1 MTPSL
6 IHLSKETRRRRS
18 SVDEDERSLELRLAS
33 IRESDVCAL
42 ISPWFSPTVQPR
54 ETAVTPNAYGNNKLM
69 PHSDALRKTAAQILQ
84 RGGLSVSLMHVAS
97 RVYQL
102 LMVDVNGVP
111 LVGSIAVLKS
121 LILDSWI
128 VASNTL
134 APVAGQVR
142 PENAI
147 VRGLIMLLAKRLIG
161 IKQLGAVR
169 EVLTLL
175 NLVKL
180 ASDAMVATKFHTDV
194 AVTLNQIASLPM
206 LFYTALARIAVDSSA
221 KSWLSQFPN
230 AGREAM
236 VTFKIDIDAK
246 GQIGKN
252 GAKLR
257 KSWEQTLDRSPEL
270 RAYVARHQVRNQD
283 QAIASLSEFARL
295 LA

>member
-1 MTPSL
+1 MIP
-6 IHLSKETRRRRS
+6 
-18 SVDEDERSLELRLAS
+18 
-33 IRESDVCAL
+33 
-42 ISPWFSPTVQPR
+42 Q
-54 ETAVTPNAYGNNKLM
+54 
-69 PHSDALRKTAAQILQ
+69 SDAVRKAAAQILE

-102 LMVDVNGVP
+102 MVDVDGVP
-111 LVGSIAVLKS
+111 LVSSIAVLKS

-128 VASNTL
+128 IASNTL

-147 VRGLIMLLAKRLIG
+147 VRGLIMLLAKRIIG

-169 EVLTLL
+169 EVLLLL
-175 NLVKL
+175 NFVKL
-180 ASDAMVATKFHTDV
+180 ASDAMVATNFHKDI

-221 KSWLSQFPN
+221 KEWLTQFPN

-236 VTFKIDIDAK
+236 ATFKIDIDAK
-246 GQIGKN
+246 GRIGKK
-252 GAKLR
+252 GARLR
-257 KSWEQTLDRSPEL
+257 ESWEQTLDRSPEL
-270 RAYVARHQVRNQD
+270 RAYVARHQVQNRD
-283 QAIASLSEFARL
+283 QAVVSLSEFARL